1 MNHTLLQKVALLNA
15 KRDTP
20 NRYQLISEFTRTKG
34 EPRKVALV
42 KYIGKQTLNVSG
54 WRSPKELAAFLDGWF
69 DGWDTH
75 TREINREVRQHISQN
90 RGGIHV

>member
-1 MNHTLLQKVALLNA
+1 MTHTLNHKVALLNA

-20 NRYQLISEFTRTKG
+20 NRYQIVSMFTRRAH

-42 KYIGKQTLNVSG
+42 KYIGRQTLNVSG
-54 WRSPKELAAFLDGWF
+54 WLTPKELAVWMDGWF

-75 TREINREVRQHISQN
+75 DRQVS
-90 RGGIHV
+90 RTLSWR